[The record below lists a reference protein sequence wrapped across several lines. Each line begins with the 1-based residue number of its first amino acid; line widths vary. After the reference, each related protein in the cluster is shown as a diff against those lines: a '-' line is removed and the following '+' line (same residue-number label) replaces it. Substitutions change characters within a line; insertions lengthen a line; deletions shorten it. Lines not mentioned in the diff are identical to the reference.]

1 MYSLLCQSRLCLLS
15 HVLRMDD
22 SCIAKLAK
30 GEAMNDVDSI
40 NWWDVYQLASKYT
53 KSMRILESSTNS
65 CIDE

>member
-1 MYSLLCQSRLCLLS
+1 
-15 HVLRMDD
+15 MDN
-22 SCIAKLAK
+22 SCIPKLAK

-53 KSMRILESSTNS
+53 KSMRILESSTNP